1 MTKPV
6 PTIVVAML
14 VAMVGT
20 PVMAEDGAKLS
31 VGRAECRALV
41 KHVADKG
48 VAYQPGVDVRGK
60 KVAPA
65 DVGGGSSWKVPD
77 SITIDIGIDIA
88 EKYGIGAGG
97 KFTGEAV
104 IAKVTVDTRTGAVLL
119 DGKPAGDAE
128 QTSIAR
134 ACREAYGD

>member
-1 MTKPV
+1 MKKLAPILLFAVLAASLAST
-6 PTIVVAML
+6 A
-14 VAMVGT
+14 A
-20 PVMAEDGAKLS
+20 AEDGAKLII
-31 VGRAECRALV
+31 GRDDCRAMV
-41 KHVADKG
+41 KHVPEAG

-60 KVAPA
+60 RVKPA
-65 DVGGGSSWKVPD
+65 DVGGGSSWKVPE

-104 IAKVTVDTRTGAVLL
+104 IAKVTVDTRTGEVLL
-119 DGKPAGDAE
+119 DGKPAGDDDQAA
-128 QTSIAR
+128 IAR

>member
-1 MTKPV
+1 MRIVPSALAIAALLAPV
-6 PTIVVAML
+6 AAPAVAD
-14 VAMVGT
+14 
-20 PVMAEDGAKLS
+20 DGAKLS
-31 VGRAECRALV
+31 VDRADCRALV
-41 KHVADKG
+41 KHVPDKG

-65 DVGGGSSWKVPD
+65 DVGGGPSWKVPD

-104 IAKVTVDTRTGAVLL
+104 IAKVTVDSRTGAVLL
-119 DGKPAGDAE
+119 DGKPAGNAE
-128 QTSIAR
+128 ETAIAK
-134 ACREAYGD
+134 ACRDAYGD